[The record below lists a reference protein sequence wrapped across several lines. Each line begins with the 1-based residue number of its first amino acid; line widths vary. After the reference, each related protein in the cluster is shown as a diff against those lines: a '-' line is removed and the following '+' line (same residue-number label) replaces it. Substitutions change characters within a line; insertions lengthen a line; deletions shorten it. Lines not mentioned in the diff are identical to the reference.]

1 MSDKRI
7 ISLQL
12 GQDLCDKI
20 QIEANKNFRTI
31 SAQIRLILT
40 EYFNKQ
46 ENE

>member
-12 GQDLCDKI
+12 EQDLCDKI
-20 QIEANKNFRTI
+20 QIEANKNFRTV

-40 EYFNKQ
+40 DYFNKQ